1 MDILV
6 DEVIQNYSF
15 SCSLSSGRTDSFE
28 RDSQSFTSNRKYYT
42 PLLQA
47 LTNANMYYNNH
58 DEDKSS
64 DTKNSNVIFHETP
77 EMNKANDIPQDT
89 QQQCPS
95 TSKLNY
101 PRPPPEFK
109 LIYE

>member
-1 MDILV
+1 
-6 DEVIQNYSF
+6 
-15 SCSLSSGRTDSFE
+15 
-28 RDSQSFTSNRKYYT
+28 
-42 PLLQA
+42 
-47 LTNANMYYNNH
+47 MYYNNH